1 MTEVAAAATTPAAT
15 TPRRRGV
22 LGWVGL
28 ALVGSFVVLALAAPY
43 IRPYRAAA
51 LSEEYLKPPSRLHL
65 LGTNPIGQDLA
76 SQMLDG
82 ARSSLMVAALAG
94 VGTVVL
100 GALAGLAAGWLG
112 GWVELVLMRVV
123 DVLLATPRLPL
134 LLVVGA
140 YAGRRLVTVAL
151 VIALVFWPGAARAVR
166 AQVLSLRRR
175 AHVKAALGFGAG
187 TIYLLRRHVVP
198 EIALILVAQ
207 LLAAA
212 GRAVLL
218 EAGLAFLGVGDPSR
232 SSWGAIMEA
241 ARRSPGLFYGP
252 EWLWWM
258 LPPMLAI
265 VLVLLGMTLL
275 GVAVEQRMS
284 PRLARHDAVR
294 GPM

>member
-1 MTEVAAAATTPAAT
+1 MAAAGATPAAT
-15 TPRRRGV
+15 TAKRHSV
-22 LGWVGL
+22 VGWVGL
-28 ALVGSFVVLALAAPY
+28 ALVGTFVVLALASPY

-51 LSEEYLKPPSRLHL
+51 LSEEYLQPPSHLHL

-94 VGTVVL
+94 FGTVLL
-100 GALAGLAAGWLG
+100 GSLVGLAAGWLG

-175 AHVKAALGFGAG
+175 AHMKAALGFGAG

-198 EIALILVAQ
+198 EITLILVAQ

-284 PRLARHDAVR
+284 PRLARHQAVR